1 MLGSAGWKGWVEGI
15 VAKVTSAMPE
25 PTEAK
30 KILPLGLMLFFIL
43 FDYTILRDT
52 KVKGERYIRRCFA
65 VSVFFPKRNRN
76 DRGALS
82 CVTGRAVGRLW
93 GLTLFRTNRALR
105 FVGQNRWD
113 FSVG

>member
-1 MLGSAGWKGWVEGI
+1 MRRSAGWKGWVEGV

-52 KVKGERYIRRCFA
+52 KARIDTRRSCCLSLLPRASAIIGFRPCFT
-65 VSVFFPKRNRN
+65 RR
-76 DRGALS
+76 RIGGGAS
-82 CVTGRAVGRLW
+82 PP
-93 GLTLFRTNRALR
+93 
-105 FVGQNRWD
+105 
-113 FSVG
+113 

>member
-1 MLGSAGWKGWVEGI
+1 MLTSAGWKGWVEGV

-52 KVKGERYIRRCFA
+52 KVK
-65 VSVFFPKRNRN
+65 
-76 DRGALS
+76 
-82 CVTGRAVGRLW
+82 
-93 GLTLFRTNRALR
+93 
-105 FVGQNRWD
+105 
-113 FSVG
+113 